1 MVTRRARGAHPLRG
15 LALGFVLSI
24 MAREAAGQRMPVA
37 ALAGTPTVAMP
48 GPTVAATPITP
59 TSDDS
64 ISRRA
69 ARWAPLASL
78 VVPGLGQAML
88 KENRALGYVVTE
100 VYALLEYSAWRTEA
114 RRRRSDYRR
123 LAADVAR
130 SQFADDPPVGP
141 FSYYETMRSF
151 VSSGAFDRIP
161 GGGLDPE
168 LDEATFNGR
177 IWRLARETYWP
188 DPDVAPSEESVAYRS
203 AVGLYIQRAVLPEYA
218 WSWRDASLE
227 FDLYRLTIQR
237 SNTAFRRAQE
247 FASVLLANHL
257 LSMVDAIATV
267 RVQLPD
273 DPVTGV
279 WSLHASVPWPR

>member
-1 MVTRRARGAHPLRG
+1 VAYRV
-15 LALGFVLSI
+15 FVLGLGLSLI
-24 MAREAAGQRMPVA
+24 TVASEATAQRMPSA
-37 ALAGTPTVAMP
+37 ALAGTPTASAPSAPAVGVPSA
-48 GPTVAATPITP
+48 PTP
-59 TSDDS
+59 DDS
-64 ISRRA
+64 SAGRA

-78 VVPGLGQAML
+78 VVPGLGQALL

-100 VYALLEYSAWRTEA
+100 VYALLEFSAWRTEA
-114 RRRRSDYRR
+114 RRRRTDYRR
-123 LAADVAR
+123 LAADVAG
-130 SQFADDPPVGP
+130 SQFSTDPPVGP

-151 VSSGAFDRIP
+151 TSSGAFDRVP

-168 LDEATFNGR
+168 LDESTFNGR
-177 IWRLARETYWP
+177 IWRLARETYWA
-188 DPDVAPSEESVAYRS
+188 DPDEAPSEESVAYRS
-203 AVGLYIQRAVLPEYA
+203 AVGLYIQRAVLPEFA

-267 RVQLPD
+267 RVQMPD
-273 DPVTGV
+273 DPATGV
-279 WSLHASVPWPR
+279 WSLHATVPWPRGH

>member
-1 MVTRRARGAHPLRG
+1 MTAYQRSGWLRLLRCGVALCGLTAAVSAQKLPAPVLRGAPQAAATDSLEDGARARAK
-15 LALGFVLSI
+15 
-24 MAREAAGQRMPVA
+24 
-37 ALAGTPTVAMP
+37 
-48 GPTVAATPITP
+48 
-59 TSDDS
+59 
-64 ISRRA
+64 
-69 ARWAPLASL
+69 RWAPIASL
-78 VVPGLGQAML
+78 VVPGLGQALL
-88 KENRALGYVVTE
+88 KENRALGYGVTE
-100 VYALLEYSAWRTEA
+100 VYALLEFSAWRTEA
-114 RRRRSDYRR
+114 RRRRAEYRR

-130 SQFADDPPVGP
+130 SQFGDNPPVGP
-141 FSYYETMRSF
+141 FAYYETMRSF

-168 LDEATFNGR
+168 LDESTFNGR
-177 IWRLARETYWP
+177 IWRLARETYWA
-188 DPDVAPSEESVAYRS
+188 DPDVAPNEESAAFRS

-218 WSWRDASLE
+218 WSWRNASLE

-267 RVQLPD
+267 RLQMPD
-273 DPVTGV
+273 DPATGI